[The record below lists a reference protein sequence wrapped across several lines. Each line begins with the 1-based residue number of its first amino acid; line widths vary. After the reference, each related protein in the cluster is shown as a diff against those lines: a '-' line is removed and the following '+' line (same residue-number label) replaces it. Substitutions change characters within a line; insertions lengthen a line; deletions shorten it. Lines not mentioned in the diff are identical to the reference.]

1 MVTNAMATC
10 LLSGV
15 EGREELR
22 AHRPHTGTSE
32 QDPRKV
38 AALGLGDFCPPLRTP
53 ACKVPSQ
60 QGKRHFPS
68 ALDEWL
74 ALASQET
81 VGFIQVQTQSPS
93 HPATPR
99 PHPSVRKE
107 GRSSRGGGVGL
118 PSKVGEG
125 QLEQGPHCTEATRSS
140 QAGQASACL
149 PGPGTRIPLGLSHPS
164 YLATHIPAG
173 LEERG
178 ACSDLSPASAERSSW
193 SHSLRFASS
202 QTQGE
207 VRMGTMPVKL
217 AGTSNQG
224 LSDLRPRGLGQNVI
238 TNPACLEG

>member
-1 MVTNAMATC
+1 MVTNAMVTC
-10 LLSGV
+10 LLSGL
-15 EGREELR
+15 EGRAELR

-32 QDPRKV
+32 QDPREV

-93 HPATPR
+93 HP
-99 PHPSVRKE
+99 HPPVRKE

-118 PSKVGEG
+118 PSEVGEG
-125 QLEQGPHCTEATRSS
+125 QLGQGPHCAEATRSS

-164 YLATHIPAG
+164 YLATRIPAG
-173 LEERG
+173 LEERS
-178 ACSDLSPASAERSSW
+178 ACSELSPASAERSSW

-202 QTQGE
+202 QKQGE
-207 VRMGTMPVKL
+207 TGMGPH
-217 AGTSNQG
+217 G
-224 LSDLRPRGLGQNVI
+224 LVQNVI
-238 TNPACLEG
+238 TNPAYLEG